1 MFSNYEF
8 TKEMDV
14 DEDFKEEILNTIR
27 EEVDLGFEDWEPE
40 IKNLVKK
47 TIRKE
52 LKKFAKRLE
61 RSMGRQ
67 TLSEKKEMSSPVPP
81 APKRPY

>member
-1 MFSNYEF
+1 MFSEYEF
-8 TKEMDV
+8 TKEIDV

-52 LKKFAKRLE
+52 LKKFAKKLE
-61 RSMGRQ
+61 RSIEIQ
-67 TLSEKKEMSSPVPP
+67 TPSDKMEMSSTVPP
-81 APKRPY
+81 ASKRPY

>member
-1 MFSNYEF
+1 MFSDFEF

-61 RSMGRQ
+61 RSMESQ
-67 TLSEKKEMSSPVPP
+67 TQAEKKEKFSSVPP